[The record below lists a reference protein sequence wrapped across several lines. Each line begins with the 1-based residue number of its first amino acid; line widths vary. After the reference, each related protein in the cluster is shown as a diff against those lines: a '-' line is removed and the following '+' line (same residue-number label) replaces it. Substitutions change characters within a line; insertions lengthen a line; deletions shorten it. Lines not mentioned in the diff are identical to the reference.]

1 MQLSTTIARDY
12 LLDHR
17 NLTAETSG
25 QAENSQRPRAKH
37 DRRKRH
43 FCTCLKQDFV
53 AHKGPRSPEIRRYAT
68 ITENRH
74 RARRATD
81 LSLDWRGVSGTIVY
95 EPRSLG
101 DVGLERDLVA
111 TADQSLSSIR
121 WREHP
126 CTSRS
131 HEEDGGP
138 APRLHPW
145 RQAPARA
152 AAVRAARVAA
162 AMRAR

>member
-1 MQLSTTIARDY
+1 MWGHGARKSDDTQRSQKTVTDRED
-12 LLDHR
+12 LQIPV
-17 NLTAETSG
+17 LT
-25 QAENSQRPRAKH
+25 
-37 DRRKRH
+37 D
-43 FCTCLKQDFV
+43 D
-53 AHKGPRSPEIRRYAT
+53 
-68 ITENRH
+68 
-74 RARRATD
+74 
-81 LSLDWRGVSGTIVY
+81 GVSGTTVY

-111 TADQSLSSIR
+111 TADQSLSSNR

-126 CTSRS
+126 CMSRS

-145 RQAPARA
+145 RQARERA
-152 AAVRAARVAA
+152 AAVRAARVAT